1 MGTSWF
7 VRGDGKV
14 YGPLDG
20 ARLRQ
25 LAVDGKINGQTEVA
39 VNASGPWHRASNVKG
54 LFPPPA
60 AEVARS
66 ETSVTREA
74 TAVPRHWD
82 RWAPRIVVYAATL
95 CACSIL
101 ILWAGISSLVGTSK
115 VDTRLMAAHPAAFE
129 RGLNDGIKAGQAWA
143 EKDLPND
150 EKLKALAYDA
160 AQAAIPSNT
169 ALVGSGS
176 EEERVAYAQAFA
188 SQFPLAYQK
197 EMPLRLKR
205 ARQRGEDDG
214 HQAGFL
220 MAKVGKREPD
230 SERLAAAAAKRADE
244 AIPSNTALVGSGT
257 DEERREYVEGFVS
270 QFGIGYRKAD

>member
-1 MGTSWF
+1 M
-7 VRGDGKV
+7 
-14 YGPLDG
+14 
-20 ARLRQ
+20 A
-25 LAVDGKINGQTEVA
+25 ADGKIDGQTEVA
-39 VNASGPWHRASNVKG
+39 VNAAGPWHRASNVKG
-54 LFPPPA
+54 LFLPSA
-60 AEVARS
+60 AVVASS
-66 ETSVTREA
+66 ETPVTREA
-74 TAVPRHWD
+74 FAVPRLWD
-82 RWAPRIVVYAATL
+82 RLTPRFVVYAVTL
-95 CACSIL
+95 CVCSIL
-101 ILWAGISSLVGTSK
+101 ILWAALSFLIGTSK
-115 VDTRLMAAHPAAFE
+115 VDARLMAAQPAAFE
-129 RGLNDGIKAGQAWA
+129 RGLNDGAKAGQAWA

-150 EKLKALAYDA
+150 EKLKAIAYDA

-220 MAKVGKREPD
+220 MARLGKKEPD
-230 SERLAAAAAKRADE
+230 SERLAAAAAKQAE
-244 AIPSNTALVGSGT
+244 GAIPSNTAVVGSRT